1 QQLEPDNPNEVLP
14 RYDHI
19 QFLAIDSDETDID
32 KMRGK
37 ARLNKGA
44 EFFNISNP
52 HLKAA
57 LAAKGTI
64 KGEPVFNWMD
74 IDRIDQLLSP
84 QGAGGVRQVGR
95 FLLLSKAD
103 QLKLKIEEKCTTDR
117 KSTRL
122 NSSHVSISYAVFCL
136 KKIKNTRYGL

>member
-1 QQLEPDNPNEVLP
+1 MCNQCVRRYSVCYMIRYYSIAAAALSAKARNPSSIAARQPWLSVSGGTGVAALAELKSKVYQQLEPDNPNEVLP

-64 KGEPVFNWMD
+64 KG
-74 IDRIDQLLSP
+74 
-84 QGAGGVRQVGR
+84 GAGI
-95 FLLLSKAD
+95 
-103 QLKLKIEEKCTTDR
+103 QLDGYR
-117 KSTRL
+117 P
-122 NSSHVSISYAVFCL
+122 H
-136 KKIKNTRYGL
+136 